1 MVIQSI
7 IGALIT
13 IFLLIIPGVIFQ
25 KKNVI
30 TKEQGNGI
38 NSVIMNL
45 TWPCLVIDAMQM
57 EYSKQILEDSVYA
70 MIVCLLVFL
79 LIYMLTVAIAKTV
92 KMEKKRQYLLCFML
106 LFGNTGFIGIPV
118 MKALYGGEAVFYAAI
133 IELINDVL
141 IFTVGILMIQKSA
154 GVDPK
159 MKWKELLS
167 PGMVGVMIGLGL
179 FLLQISLPEMIGQA
193 VEMIGNATTPLTM
206 FMIGIQLGEL
216 KWKDIVG
223 DIQVY
228 LVSLLKLLLIP
239 VMVLMIL
246 RWKTVSF
253 TLLEKTLI
261 LSFAMPV
268 GSVAAIFTKQYK
280 SDVEFAAKSVLIST
294 VLCMLSIPIFAV
306 IMEL

>member
-1 MVIQSI
+1 
-7 IGALIT
+7 
-13 IFLLIIPGVIFQ
+13 
-25 KKNVI
+25 
-30 TKEQGNGI
+30 
-38 NSVIMNL
+38 
-45 TWPCLVIDAMQM
+45 
-57 EYSKQILEDSVYA
+57 
-70 MIVCLLVFL
+70 
-79 LIYMLTVAIAKTV
+79 
-92 KMEKKRQYLLCFML
+92 
-106 LFGNTGFIGIPV
+106 
-118 MKALYGGEAVFYAAI
+118 
-133 IELINDVL
+133 
-141 IFTVGILMIQKSA
+141 
-154 GVDPK
+154 